1 MVKEGDSRPFIMQK
15 SFYLSCSNL
24 GGIEMDDDETILDQ
38 FFGLGDWPV
47 MRGASWEG
55 IYFDW
60 VEVAKKSRRLGMKFD
75 WFLDF
80 SIYEDVNDTGLNILK
95 VSWSTTILGKYFLVW
110 QIDIPPDLTPFRPF
124 EVHLRQ
130 KLFTKVALILG
141 APERLAHYETGR
153 TIDFENELRK
163 VSCGCIADQDVSIGF
178 SLPTSTEARRHTGT
192 LCLCRKWQSTKS
204 KSFGPISL
212 GWNWSTT

>member
-1 MVKEGDSRPFIMQK
+1 MSPCDDFYAFTCGRYLKLRKESPFGQLTDELNFMIGEMVKEGDSRPFIMQK

-95 VSWSTTILGKYFLVW
+95 VS
-110 QIDIPPDLTPFRPF
+110 
-124 EVHLRQ
+124 
-130 KLFTKVALILG
+130 
-141 APERLAHYETGR
+141 
-153 TIDFENELRK
+153 
-163 VSCGCIADQDVSIGF
+163 
-178 SLPTSTEARRHTGT
+178 
-192 LCLCRKWQSTKS
+192 
-204 KSFGPISL
+204 
-212 GWNWSTT
+212 